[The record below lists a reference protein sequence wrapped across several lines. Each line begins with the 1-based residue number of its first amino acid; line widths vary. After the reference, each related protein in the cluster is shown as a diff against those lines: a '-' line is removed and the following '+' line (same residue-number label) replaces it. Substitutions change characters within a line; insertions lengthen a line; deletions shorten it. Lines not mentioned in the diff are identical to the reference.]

1 MLSLNLSFEIML
13 STHASLF
20 LALLFGFSEK
30 SLLLLALPKLFLAL
44 SLLLSADS
52 LGFETFLFGLFPF
65 SFFLFFALFFYLVAH
80 IFKRDLLNQVFV
92 LTHFGEFL
100 TAAETAAKWEG
111 RLRDIEV
118 RWWMMYSKWAVVPI
132 AVLNH

>member
-100 TAAETAAKWEG
+100 TAA
-111 RLRDIEV
+111 
-118 RWWMMYSKWAVVPI
+118 
-132 AVLNH
+132 